1 MPRIL
6 ITDYEFESISQEQA
20 VADANGVEL
29 VRANCRTED
38 DVLEA
43 AANVDGLIVQYAPI
57 TERVLKGL
65 PRLKAVSRYGVGVD
79 TIDVQAATECGV
91 VVSNVPDYGVDDVS
105 DHAIALALTLARGI
119 PDLDRGVRSG
129 ENLLDSVKPLRRFT
143 SQTFGVIGL
152 GLIGAATAA
161 KARALGFRALGYDPL
176 HTPGTTT
183 KEGIEVVTLDELLAA
198 SDVVSLHVPLNK
210 HTHHLIN
217 ARTLGQFKAGATIV
231 NTCRGGV
238 VDTEALVDALKNGRI
253 RAAGLDVF
261 EEEPLP
267 LNSGLLGLDGVVL
280 TPHTAWYTEESS
292 DELKRRTAENVVD
305 ACLGRRP
312 RNIVN
317 PEVLGL
323 GQDK

>member
-1 MPRIL
+1 MPRIV
-6 ITDYEFESISQEQA
+6 ITDYEFESISQERS
-20 VADANGVEL
+20 VAEANGIEL
-29 VRANCRTED
+29 VRASCRTED
-38 DVLEA
+38 DVLA
-43 AANVDGLIVQYAPI
+43 AAAEADGLIVQYAPI
-57 TERVLKGL
+57 TERVLKNL

-79 TIDVQAATECGV
+79 TIDVQAATEHGV
-91 VVSNVPDYGVDDVS
+91 VVSNVPDYGVEDVS

-129 ENLLDSVKPLRRFT
+129 RNLLSSVKPIRRFS
-143 SQTFGVIGL
+143 SQAFGVVGL

-161 KARALGFRALGYDPL
+161 KAKALGFRALGYDPL

-183 KEGIEVVTLDELLAA
+183 KEGIEVVSFDDLLAA

-217 ARTLGQFKAGATIV
+217 ARTLEQFKEGATVI

-238 VDTEALVDALKNGRI
+238 IDTEALIAALKIGRI

-267 LNSGLLGLDGVVL
+267 QNSALLDLDRVVL

-317 PEVLGL
+317 PEVLG
-323 GQDK
+323 

>member
-43 AANVDGLIVQYAPI
+43 AADVDGLIVQYAPI

-161 KARALGFRALGYDPL
+161 KAKALGFRALGYDPL

-183 KEGIEVVTLDELLAA
+183 KEGIQVVTLDELLAA

-217 ARTLGQFKAGATIV
+217 ARTLGQFKVGATIV

-238 VDTEALVDALKNGRI
+238 IDTEALVDALKNGRI

-267 LNSGLLGLDGVVL
+267 LNSGLLGLAGVVL

>member
-1 MPRIL
+1 MPRIV
-6 ITDYEFESISQEQA
+6 ITDYEFESISQERS
-20 VADANGVEL
+20 VAEANGIEL
-29 VRANCRTED
+29 VRASCRTED
-38 DVLEA
+38 DVLA
-43 AANVDGLIVQYAPI
+43 AAAEADGLIVQYAPI
-57 TERVLKGL
+57 TERVLKNL

-79 TIDVQAATECGV
+79 TIDVQAATEHGV
-91 VVSNVPDYGVDDVS
+91 VVSNVPDYGVEDVS

-119 PDLDRGVRSG
+119 PDLDSGVRSG
-129 ENLLDSVKPLRRFT
+129 RNLLNSVKPIRRFS
-143 SQTFGVIGL
+143 SQTFGVVGL

-161 KARALGFRALGYDPL
+161 KAKALGFRALGYDPL

-183 KEGIEVVTLDELLAA
+183 KEGIEVVSFDDLLAA

-217 ARTLGQFKAGATIV
+217 ARTLEQFKEGATVI

-238 VDTEALVDALKNGRI
+238 IDTEALIAALKIGRI

-267 LNSGLLGLDGVVL
+267 LNSTLLDLDRVVL

-312 RNIVN
+312 RNVVN
-317 PEVLGL
+317 PEVLG
-323 GQDK
+323 